1 MFSETLLADVLVA
14 MFPKTKN
21 VTRFAAPLMKVATR
35 FEINTP
41 LRMAAFLAQVGHESG
56 GLSVFRENLNY
67 SADALMRV
75 WPKHFP
81 TRQLAEQYAR
91 KPEMIANRAYAN
103 RMGNGPEASGE
114 GWKFRGRGAIQLTGK
129 HNVTNFAAAMQM
141 SLDDAIAY
149 LETDEGAMMS
159 AGWFWSTNRLNRL
172 ADEEAFLS
180 LTKRINGGTIGLADR
195 QDKYRKA
202 REVFG
207 V

>member
-1 MFSETLLADVLVA
+1 MFTEILLAAVLTA
-14 MFPKTKN
+14 IFPKTKN
-21 VTRFAAPLMKVATR
+21 VSRFAAPLMKVATR

-81 TRQLAEQYAR
+81 SRLIAEQYHR
-91 KPEMIANRAYAN
+91 QPERIANRAYAN
-103 RMGNGPEASGE
+103 RMGNGPEQSGE

-129 HNVTNFAAAMQM
+129 HNVTNFAAAMKM
-141 SLDDAIAY
+141 TVDEAIAY

-159 AGWFWSTNRLNRL
+159 AGWFWSTNSLNRL
-172 ADEEAFLS
+172 ADDEAFLS

-195 QDKYRKA
+195 EDKYRKA
-202 REVFG
+202 RSAFG
-207 V
+207 I